1 MQQWS
6 SLQDFL
12 HMGGHGFF
20 VWGSYAVTFGLLA
33 AEAVFAVQRHRR
45 ARAEASRAQEE

>member
-1 MQQWS
+1 MQWA

-20 VWGSYAVTFGLLA
+20 VWGSYGVTFALLA
-33 AEAVFAVQRHRR
+33 AEAFLALQRHRR
-45 ARAEASRAQEE
+45 ARAEAARANED

>member
-1 MQQWS
+1 MQWE

-20 VWGSYAVTFGLLA
+20 VWGSYAVTFALLA
-33 AEAVFAVQRHRR
+33 AEAALVLLRRRR
-45 ARAEASRAQEE
+45 AQAEAVRSHEE